1 MAIPFSLG
9 SLPAN
14 LKKME
19 QYLDIASDYESIDCA
34 VSYWC
39 RLYAL
44 QQGFILQKGKEDL
57 DYLLDLMEWLGLKK
71 EELKSLKTVS
81 DLLEARIHLEN
92 VVLKFINWAETAFNL
107 FPFNQYKKIV
117 LGAFSS
123 ARTLLDV
130 CSVFGELSEEM
141 ASKKKYVDLHLA
153 SMKTG
158 QYLFSSEVTTG
169 QTTEVVQDLSSQEQW
184 SPEGKKIYDRVFL
197 LELRNNPA
205 SQILPEKLIN
215 EEITRGSPEDVSNNS
230 PERLI
235 FPKISQPKKFS
246 NKEPLKSNRIVRKRS
261 EENLRKPENRFK
273 LREKKDMYIP
283 DGVGIEEYLKHVVK
297 ILNELTPLTFE
308 RTLPKFKALN
318 LNTEERLLRVSQL
331 IYEKALEE
339 PNLSLMYAKT
349 CQSLSLKKAECD
361 SNSTETPNFRSMLM
375 DRCLSEFD
383 KTSTGQY
390 DVENKKKEIDCAETE
405 AKKAEM
411 EMELIELQN
420 NRRKYAFANIR
431 FMGELYKIKVVP
443 LRFVHECIVWLL
455 SQDRDEEALECLCFL
470 LISIGK
476 DLEVPNKKPNPNP
489 KNMEMMT
496 TYLNNLMV
504 IGNKAEISDRIRSL
518 IRGVIDL
525 RNIGWLSHENSNVVQ
540 ANEVP
545 NKREGHSNGHQLPQD
560 ISVSNGICRDVVDD
574 KGESGDVN
582 DSIDSEGS
590 NLLEKEKLKASEDS
604 PVVTMAGIGEDL
616 SSLILGALN
625 EAPELIVENGVV
637 ASETFLIRL

>member
-19 QYLDIASDYESIDCA
+19 QYLDIASDYESIDFS

-92 VVLKFINWAETAFNL
+92 VILKFINWAETGFNL

-158 QYLFSSEVTTG
+158 QYLLSSEVTTG
-169 QTTEVVQDLSSQEQW
+169 QTTSVVQDLSSQKQW

-197 LELRNNPA
+197 LELRNNQA

-215 EEITRGSPEDVSNNS
+215 EEITRGSP
-230 PERLI
+230 
-235 FPKISQPKKFS
+235 KFS

-273 LREKKDMYIP
+273 LREKKEMFIP
-283 DGVGIEEYLKHVVK
+283 DGVGIEEYLKNVVK

-308 RTLPKFKALN
+308 KTLPKFKALN

-361 SNSTETPNFRSMLM
+361 SNSTETPNFRSMLL

-411 EMELIELQN
+411 EMELVELQN
-420 NRRKYAFANIR
+420 NRRKYGFANIR

-443 LRFVHECIVWLL
+443 LRFVHECVVWLL
-455 SQDRDEEALECLCFL
+455 SQDMDEEALECLCFL

-489 KNMEMMT
+489 KNREMMT
-496 TYLNNLMV
+496 TYLNNLKM

-525 RNIGWLSHENSNVVQ
+525 RNIGWLSHENNNVAQ
-540 ANEVP
+540 AEEVP
-545 NKREGHSNGHQLPQD
+545 NKCEGHSNGHQLPQD
-560 ISVSNGICRDVVDD
+560 ISVSNGICCDVVVDD
-574 KGESGDVN
+574 KEESVDVN
-582 DSIDSEGS
+582 DSIESEGS
-590 NLLEKEKLKASEDS
+590 NLLEKEELKASEDS
-604 PVVTMAGIGEDL
+604 QVETMAGIGEDL

-625 EAPELIVENGVV
+625 DAPELIVENGVV
-637 ASETFLIRL
+637 ASETLLIRL